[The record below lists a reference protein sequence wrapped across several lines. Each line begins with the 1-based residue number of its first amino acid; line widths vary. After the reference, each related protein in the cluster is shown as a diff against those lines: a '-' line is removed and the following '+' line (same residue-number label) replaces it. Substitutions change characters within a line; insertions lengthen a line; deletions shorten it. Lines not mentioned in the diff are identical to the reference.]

1 MIKFKQD
8 YLLKRFKAS
17 TIRNYI
23 TIINKFVRYY
33 DTRDLED
40 KRKSS
45 LELRQIKEQ
54 HDPSIENVLTFSE
67 YKRMLKYAKK
77 LEMYDMYLIIDILAR
92 TGIRVSELKDFTVE
106 NLKSKTVVR
115 TLSKGKI
122 REIFI
127 PKKLKEKINKYIS
140 DNNIVDG
147 YIFKARRSDELI
159 SRKTIDYKLKKI
171 AGAARIK
178 RSKAHAHAFRHLF
191 AKQYLEKGKN
201 IAHLADIM
209 GHSSIETTRRYTRT
223 SADEKKRDIEDIYM

>member
-1 MIKFKQD
+1 MIYLFVKRNGGDSDMKQSNIKTVLDDFVADLTDQEKSENTIKKYRLVVIKLDDYLKKYDIEDIHKADLIKFKQD

-122 REIFI
+122 ISIF
-127 PKKLKEKINKYIS
+127 
-140 DNNIVDG
+140 
-147 YIFKARRSDELI
+147 
-159 SRKTIDYKLKKI
+159 
-171 AGAARIK
+171 
-178 RSKAHAHAFRHLF
+178 
-191 AKQYLEKGKN
+191 
-201 IAHLADIM
+201 
-209 GHSSIETTRRYTRT
+209 TRPQVWV
-223 SADEKKRDIEDIYM
+223 